1 MVTDPIADFIT
12 RVKNAS
18 DANKAVVCM
27 PHSLLKESIAHV
39 LAKAGYLKLVESKG
53 KKSEKT
59 LEVTLSYI
67 AAPASQGANVAG
79 EPVVHGVQRVSKSSR
94 RIYQKAKDIR
104 PFRNGFGNVVLSTPK
119 GIMLDVDARKQ
130 KVGGEVLFKVW

>member
-18 DANKAVVCM
+18 DAKKTSVSM
-27 PHSLLKESIAHV
+27 PHSTLKESIAHV
-39 LAKAGYLKLVESKG
+39 LHRAGYVKAVESKG
-53 KKSEKT
+53 KKVVKT
-59 LEVTLSYI
+59 LEVELAYVP
-67 AAPASQGANVAG
+67 APASVGANVTG
-79 EPVVHGVQRVSKSSR
+79 EPVVHGVDRVSKPSR

-104 PFRNGFGNVVLSTPK
+104 PFKNGFGNIVLSTPK

-130 KVGGEVLFKVW
+130 KVGGEVLFKIW

>member
-39 LAKAGYLKLVESKG
+39 LAKSKG